1 MYWLRHAEWPER
13 NALDATAPLPP
24 AYRGDETGWNCLD
37 TTVRG
42 VREDGYAHHIER
54 LMVLGTIGLTAG
66 VEPWP
71 LVRWFARGFVDG
83 AEWVMAPNAAGM
95 ALFADGG
102 EMMSKPYA
110 AGGNYIDKM
119 SGHCAGCQY
128 SPREKVGAKACPV
141 TALYWDFVDR
151 HAGLLA
157 GNRRTRFAVSTWE
170 RMDGELQGAVKR
182 RAGDARKEL
191 GL

>member
-1 MYWLRHAEWPER
+1 
-13 NALDATAPLPP
+13 
-24 AYRGDETGWNCLD
+24 
-37 TTVRG
+37 
-42 VREDGYAHHIER
+42 
-54 LMVLGTIGLTAG
+54 MVLGTIAPHRGRRARAG
-66 VEPWP
+66 SS
-71 LVRWFARGFVDG
+71 RWFARGFVDG
-83 AEWVMAPNAAGM
+83 AEWAMAPNAAGM

-128 SPREKVGAKACPV
+128 SPREEVGAKACPV
-141 TALYWDFVDR
+141 TAPYWTSSTGTP
-151 HAGLLA
+151 ALA